1 MALRS
6 VSVLQV
12 RCGVCRRNSWRSDVQ
27 HQGKA
32 ALVGRLHIYHDNPIQ
47 GFDRI
52 QVNGFEINDG
62 FYASYE
68 SFFRMD
74 GYGFQRA
81 VNEAQ
86 REGKPKP
93 HRTVPE
99 DFRTSRGLGV
109 NLPGPLVGR
118 ALHDRCPRDH
128 RIDVRRSSLRK
139 AVSNSNSDV
148 LYLDQA

>member
-99 DFRTSRGLGV
+99 DFRTSRGLGGQSARTAGRQGTSRP
-109 NLPGPLVGR
+109 LPP
-118 ALHDRCPRDH
+118 
-128 RIDVRRSSLRK
+128 RSSHRRAK
-139 AVSNSNSDV
+139 V
-148 LYLDQA
+148 LASKGSLQ